1 MEIHPTAVV
10 ADSAV
15 IGEGAK
21 IGPYVV
27 IGEET
32 SIGKGTVIGSHA
44 VVDKYTTVGANCQI
58 HPHTVIGGPPQDIH
72 FKDEKTV
79 LIIGD
84 NNTIREYTT
93 LNRGTASGTGKTII
107 GDNNF
112 FMAYA
117 HVAHDCRIGNHTIFA
132 NCATLAGHI
141 TIEDHVI
148 IGGLTPLHQ
157 FTRVGK
163 HAIVGGSSAVSKD
176 IVPFALA
183 SGRRSKIYGINKVGL
198 KRQGFPKETLS
209 NLKHAFKIIFNSDL
223 NTSHALEKVTEEI
236 QGCKEVDY
244 LVKFIK
250 ESKRGISK

>member
-32 SIGKGTVIGSHA
+32 SIGEETVIGSHS
-44 VVDKYTTVGANCQI
+44 VIDNYTTIGAGCRI
-58 HPHTVIGGPPQDIH
+58 HPHAVVGGPPQDL
-72 FKDEKTV
+72 KYGGEKTF
-79 LIIGD
+79 LKIGD

-93 LNRGTASGTGKTII
+93 LNRGTAEGTGETII
-107 GDNNF
+107 GNNNY
-112 FMAYA
+112 FMAYS

-132 NCATLAGHI
+132 NSATLAGHI
-141 TIEDHVI
+141 LIEDHVI
-148 IGGLTPLHQ
+148 IGGLTPIHQ

-163 HAIVGGSSAVSKD
+163 YAIIGGSSAVSQD

-183 SGRRSKIYGINKVGL
+183 SGDRAKIYGINKVGL
-198 KRQGFPKETLS
+198 KRYGFSKETL
-209 NLKHAFKIIFNSDL
+209 A
-223 NTSHALEKVTEEI
+223 A
-236 QGCKEVDY
+236 
-244 LVKFIK
+244 
-250 ESKRGISK
+250 

>member
-1 MEIHPTAVV
+1 MSIHPTAII

-27 IGEET
+27 IGEEA
-32 SIGKGTVIGSHA
+32 SIGEETVIGSHS
-44 VVDKYTTVGANCQI
+44 VIGEYTTLGSGCQI
-58 HPHTVIGGPPQDIH
+58 HPHTVIGGPPQDMH
-72 FKDEKTV
+72 FKGEKTF

-84 NNTIREYTT
+84 NNIIREYTT
-93 LNRGTASGTGKTII
+93 LNRGTFDGTGETII
-107 GDNNF
+107 GNNNY
-112 FMAYA
+112 FMAYS

-163 HAIVGGSSAVSKD
+163 YAIIGGSSAVSKD

-183 SGRRSKIYGINKVGL
+183 SGDRAKIYGINKVGL
-198 KRQGFPKETLS
+198 KRHGFTKETLS
-209 NLKHAFKIIFNSDL
+209 DLKHAFKIIFNSDL
-223 NTSHALEKVTEEI
+223 NTSHALEKVAQEI
-236 QGCKEVDY
+236 QGCEEVDY